1 MARTVGTVVRGIRAP
16 ILKEGDDVVEVVIGA
31 LKAAWESE
39 NFEIRDR
46 DVIGITESIVA
57 RSQGNYVAIDD
68 IAEEVREK
76 FNGEV
81 GIVFPILSRNR
92 FSMILK
98 GIAKGADRVFLLL
111 SYPSDEVGNHLMDLE
126 KMDELDI
133 DPYTRVLSEED
144 FRRLFGSYKHEFT
157 GVDYIEYYKEQGVSG
172 NITVIL
178 ANDPREILKYT
189 KNVLTA
195 DIHSRVRTKR
205 LLKKAGAEIVFGLDE
220 ICSTPKAGT
229 GYNEEYGL
237 LGSNK
242 ATDEKIK
249 LFPRN
254 GQPVVDGIQKR
265 IKEIT
270 GKNVEVMIYGDGAFK
285 DPRGKIWELADP
297 VISPAFTS
305 GLKGIPNEIKLKYFA
320 DNQLGNLKGEEI
332 NKAMKECIKSKD
344 ADLTGKIEA
353 QGTTPRD
360 LTDLLGSLCDL
371 TSGSGDKGTPVI
383 LIQGYFDNYAT
394 D

>member
-1 MARTVGTVVRGIRAP
+1 MARTLGTVVRGIRAP
-16 ILKEGDDVVEVVIGA
+16 ILKDGDDVVEIVIAA

-39 NFEIRDR
+39 NFDIRDR

-57 RSQGNYVAIDD
+57 RSQGNYVTIDD
-68 IAEEVREK
+68 IADEVREK

-98 GIAKGADRVFLLL
+98 AIAKGADRVFLLL

-133 DPYTRVLSEED
+133 DPYTRVLNEED

-157 GVDYIEYYKEQGVSG
+157 GVDYIEYYKEQGVNG

-220 ICSTPKAGT
+220 ICSTAKSTT

-254 GQPVVDGIQKR
+254 GQPVVDGVQKR

-320 DNQLGNLKGEEI
+320 DNQLGDLRGDEI
-332 NKAMKECIKSKD
+332 NKAMKECIKSK
-344 ADLTGKIEA
+344 AHDLTGKIEA

-394 D
+394 E

>member
-1 MARTVGTVVRGIRAP
+1 MRGIRAP
-16 ILKEGDDVVEVVIGA
+16 ILKEGDDVVEIVITA
-31 LKAAWESE
+31 LKTAWESE

-57 RSQGNYVAIDD
+57 RSQGNYVTIDD

-76 FNGEV
+76 FHGEV

-98 GIAKGADRVFLLL
+98 GIAKGADKVFLLL
-111 SYPSDEVGNHLMDLE
+111 SYPSDEVGNHLMDIE

-133 DPYTRVLSEED
+133 NPYNRVLTEKD
-144 FRRLFGSYKHEFT
+144 FRSLFGSYKHEFT
-157 GVDYIEYYKEQGVSG
+157 GVDYIEYYKEQGVG
-172 NITVIL
+172 DNITVIL

-189 KNVLTA
+189 KNILTA

-220 ICSTPKAGT
+220 ICSKSKGGT

-242 ATDEKIK
+242 ATDDKIK

-254 GQPVVDGIQKR
+254 GQPVVEGIQKR

-270 GKNVEVMIYGDGAFK
+270 GKDVEVMIYGDGAFK

-297 VISPAFTS
+297 VISPAFTA
-305 GLKGIPNEIKLKYFA
+305 GLKGTPNEIKLKYFA
-320 DNQLGNLKGEEI
+320 DNQLGDLKGDEI
-332 NKAMKECIKSKD
+332 NRAMKECIKSKD

>member
-1 MARTVGTVVRGIRAP
+1 MARTLGTVVRGIRAP
-16 ILKEGDDVVEVVIGA
+16 ILKDGDDVVEIVITA

-57 RSQGNYVAIDD
+57 RSQGNYVTIDD

-98 GIAKGADRVFLLL
+98 AIAKGADQVFLLL
-111 SYPSDEVGNHLMDLE
+111 SYPADEVGNHLMDLE

-133 DPYTRVLSEED
+133 DPYTRVLTEED
-144 FRRLFGSYKHEFT
+144 LLGLFGSYKHEFT
-157 GVDYIEYYKEQGVSG
+157 GVDYIEYYKEQGVNG

-195 DIHSRVRTKR
+195 DIHSRIRTKR

-220 ICSTPKAGT
+220 ICSTPKSSS

-242 ATDEKIK
+242 ATDDKIK

-320 DNQLGNLKGEEI
+320 DNQLGDLKGDEI

-394 D
+394 E

>member
-1 MARTVGTVVRGIRAP
+1 MARTLGTVVRGIRAP
-16 ILKEGDDVVEVVIGA
+16 ILKDGDDVVEIVITA

-57 RSQGNYVAIDD
+57 RSQGNYVTIDD

-98 GIAKGADRVFLLL
+98 AIAKGADQVFLLL
-111 SYPSDEVGNHLMDLE
+111 SYPADEVGNHLMDLE

-133 DPYTRVLSEED
+133 DPYTRVLTEED
-144 FRRLFGSYKHEFT
+144 LLGLFGSYKHEFT
-157 GVDYIEYYKEQGVSG
+157 GVDYIEYYKEQGVNG

-220 ICSTPKAGT
+220 ICSTPKSSS

-242 ATDEKIK
+242 ATDDKIK

-320 DNQLGNLKGEEI
+320 DNQLGDLKGDEI

-394 D
+394 E